1 MKKAI
6 PFEIDGEPIFIEIDD
21 STEVEGIASG
31 QDLPQFRERG
41 GEKDKTRRFVEAV
54 ERVKPAAEAVL
65 QAFKELNTPEEITL
79 EFGVKFNAKAGAIL
93 ASVDS
98 EATFKVSL
106 KWTNK
111 ERPKK

>member
-21 STEVEGIASG
+21 STEVEDIPSG
-31 QDLPQFRERG
+31 QSGPQFRERKR
-41 GEKDKTRRFVEAV
+41 GEDKTRRFVEAV

-65 QAFKELNTPEEITL
+65 KTFKELNTPGEIAL

-106 KWTNK
+106 KWTNRNETQK
-111 ERPKK
+111 